1 MKTKT
6 NTLLKKLVAA
16 VILFCTSLTGW
27 AQTETPPTFSYAG
40 HSIGTYTPIT
50 GGTVLWSGNFDDNY
64 MSVNTSPFNFNGTTY
79 TSVSVSVNGFLVFGG
94 TPAGALYTPLST
106 GTNSGVIAV
115 FGRDLQSSTLGTPEV
130 RFEEVG
136 NELVFQWQ
144 DVRRFATNGERFSFQ
159 ARLNTS
165 DGSINFIYNVISVST
180 SVTGTPQVGLR
191 GSSSSMSQIVNRAST
206 PNNMNS
212 WETSYA
218 GTTNNATVYFSGS
231 SAAYYPPSGFTFHW
245 VNAVSGCMD
254 ATACNFNADAE
265 VDNGSCE
272 YCSCSTTCGCMD
284 ATACN
289 FDPNATIENGSCEYC
304 SCSETNC
311 GCMDQTACNYSAEAI
326 VDNGTCDYTCQG
338 CTDPIADNYNANAT
352 IDNGS
357 CYYYG
362 EGASCST
369 PIALTCT
376 SNVYTN
382 FTVGVLNDNAT
393 SGAQACGGIS
403 TGGQRWYVYEAPFSS
418 TVVIST
424 INSMTNFDTYLK
436 VYTGSC
442 GSLTCVG
449 QNDDASGTFSS
460 QISFNATA
468 GTTYLIRVGGFV
480 SLQGTFGLTI
490 DCGGGCLDQ
499 TACNY
504 QANAPFDDGSCIFGA
519 DCYGCT
525 NTDAANY
532 NPIPVYDDGSCVY
545 DLSVRVYHDYNGDG
559 VHQTNE
565 PGLANW
571 GVQYTELGAVVYS
584 NSTGLIH
591 IDNLSAATYTLEILN
606 STTNWISSTPA
617 IAYATLPTNAI
628 IEFGL
633 VPSTGEAFFVTEPYQ
648 GFWDVIH
655 CEDGYEAGIFLNNV
669 GSANLNGQLTVT
681 CDPFFTPEAD
691 AYGTV
696 APNVSS
702 AGFAQWDITDYE
714 PGQSGLFSF
723 HIDGPGPVNL
733 GQTYLFDINL
743 VLYDAN
749 GVEMYNESWE
759 TSPFVACSY
768 DPNDKSATPAG
779 YDTEHF
785 ILPGERLEYRIRF
798 QNTGNLPAE
807 DILITD
813 QIDTD
818 VLDLSSFQPM
828 YASASMFTCLH
839 DDGFLEFIFEDIYL
853 PDSVH
858 NSEASHGF
866 VVFAI
871 NTKND
876 LAPGTVIANTANIYF
891 DANPAIITNTYT
903 HTIFDCN
910 SFQGVPATVSYCEN
924 EETSLSATQDHVE
937 NYTWRV
943 NGEFFSSMPQIIL
956 DNLNVGNHTLEL
968 EVSNPLCGATSVSA
982 VTVNALP
989 GIDITESGSM
999 LIGPAGASWTWYHN
1013 GVEVATTQNYQLTG
1027 EGGTYYVVTTSAEGC
1042 TSTSEEITELST
1054 NEILTAEY
1062 SIYPNPMNEVATL
1075 KLAAG
1080 IHQVVVF
1087 DATGKEVLNLGK
1099 RSGSVNLSKGELAAG
1114 MYNVQ
1119 ITGEQKVYTIQ
1130 LIVN

>member
-1 MKTKT
+1 M
-6 NTLLKKLVAA
+6 LVAVVA
-16 VILFCTSLTGW
+16 LICASMSSW
-27 AQTETPPTFSYAG
+27 AQTETPPTFSYAT
-40 HSIGTYTPIT
+40 HSLGTYTPIT
-50 GGTVLWSGNFDDNY
+50 GGTVLRSGTFDDNLNNVTIP
-64 MSVNTSPFNFNGTTY
+64 SFTFNGVAY
-79 TSVSVSVNGFLVFGG
+79 TLVTVSTNGYIAMGNF
-94 TPAGALYTPLST
+94 TGATLFTPLST
-106 GTNSGVIAV
+106 GTFQGVISP

-130 RFEEVG
+130 RYEEVG

-144 DVRRFATNGERFSFQ
+144 DVRRFSAAGEQFSFQ
-159 ARLNTS
+159 ARLNTI
-165 DGSINFIYNVISVST
+165 DGSINFVYNVVALST
-180 SVTGTPQVGLR
+180 SAQGAPQVGLR
-191 GSSSSMSQIVNRAST
+191 GSSSSITQIVNRAST

-218 GTTNNATVYFSGS
+218 GTINSATVYFSGTNVG
-231 SAAYYPPSGFTFHW
+231 YYPVPGFTFHF
-245 VNAVSGCMD
+245 VNAPSGCMD
-254 ATACNFNADAE
+254 ALACNYDAAAE
-265 VDNGSCE
+265 IDNGSCE
-272 YCSCSTTCGCMD
+272 YCSCSSTCGCMD
-284 ATACN
+284 SAACN

-326 VDNGTCDYTCQG
+326 IDNGSCDYSCQG
-338 CTDPIADNYNANAT
+338 CTDPIADNYNASAT

-376 SNVYTN
+376 SNAYTN

-393 SGAQACGGIS
+393 SGAQACGGPS
-403 TGGQRWYVYEAPFSS
+403 TGGQRWYVYEAAFSS
-418 TVVIST
+418 TVVVST

-442 GSLTCVG
+442 GNLTCVG

-460 QISFNATA
+460 QISFNAVA

-480 SLQGTFGLTI
+480 SMQGTFGLTV
-490 DCGGGCLDQ
+490 DCGGGCLDE

-504 QANAPFDDGSCIFGA
+504 QAGAPFDDGSCIYGA

-525 NTDAANY
+525 NTAASNY
-532 NPIPVYDDGSCVY
+532 NPTPVYDNGSCVF
-545 DLSVRVYHDYNGDG
+545 DLTARVYHDYNGDG
-559 VHQTNE
+559 VRQSNE

-584 NSTGLIH
+584 NSTGMIH
-591 IDNLSAATYTLEILN
+591 IDNLSEASYTLELIN
-606 STTNWISSTPA
+606 STTNWISSTPST
-617 IAYATLPTNAI
+617 AYATLPTTAV

-633 VPSTGEAFFVTEPYQ
+633 VPSTGEAFFITEPYQ

-681 CDPFFTPEAD
+681 CDPDFTPEAD

-733 GQTYLFDINL
+733 GQTFLFDINL

-749 GVEMYNESWE
+749 GVEIFNDSWV
-759 TSPFVACSY
+759 TSPFVACCY
-768 DPNDKSATPAG
+768 DPNDKTAPPAG
-779 YDTEHF
+779 YSEEHF
-785 ILPGERLEYRIRF
+785 IFPGERLEYRFRF
-798 QNTGNLPAE
+798 QHTGYLPAE
-807 DILITD
+807 DILVSA
-813 QIDTD
+813 QIDSS
-818 VLDLSSFQPM
+818 VLDFSTFQPM
-828 YASASMFTCLH
+828 YASASVFTCLH

-858 NSEASHGF
+858 NSEGSHGF

-871 NTKND
+871 NAKND

-910 SFQGVPATVSYCEN
+910 SFQGIPATLSYCEN
-924 EETSLSATQDHVE
+924 ETAAVSATQDHVE
-937 NYTWRV
+937 NYSWRV
-943 NGEFFSSMPQIIL
+943 NGEFYSSMSQIIL

-968 EVSNPLCGATSVSA
+968 EVTNPLCGATSVSTI
-982 VTVNALP
+982 TVNALP
-989 GIDITESGSM
+989 GIQITETGNTLM
-999 LIGPAGASWTWYHN
+999 GPAGAAWTWYHN
-1013 GVEVATTQNYQLTG
+1013 GVAVSNTQNLVLTG
-1027 EGGTYYVVTTSAEGC
+1027 EGGTYYVVTTNAEGC
-1042 TSTSEEITELST
+1042 SSTSAEMTLLST
-1054 NEILTAEY
+1054 HEVLSSEY
-1062 SIYPNPMNEVATL
+1062 SIYPNPMNEAATL

-1080 IHQVVVF
+1080 VHQIVVF

-1099 RSGSVNLSKGELAAG
+1099 RSGIVTLSKGELAAG